1 VATLHVLRVF
11 CAADGSGGNRLGV
24 FLDGAEV
31 AEADRQAVAAEL
43 GYSETAFVEDR
54 ERGEIRIFTPEV
66 ELALAGHPM
75 VGTAWLLAHEGTPVQ
90 RLRPPAGEV
99 GVTYEGELTRV
110 AAPAKWGQEFEF
122 VQLRSPEEVEALNR
136 APEGMGWVGMW
147 SWIDEAAGLIRE
159 RVFVPEAGI
168 PEDEAT
174 GLAAMH
180 LVDRLARRIEIHQG
194 KGSVIYAR
202 KLEDGR
208 AEIGGRVVLESA
220 GQWSRGERRP
230 YGSAPLA
237 QNAPSGTRTRTSD
250 LKDRNSDQLS

>member
-31 AEADRQAVAAEL
+31 PESERQAVAAEL
-43 GYSETAFVEDR
+43 GYSETVFVDDR
-54 ERGEIRIFTPEV
+54 ERAEIRIFTPET

-75 VGTAWLLAHEGTPVQ
+75 VGTAWLLADQGAPIDT
-90 RLRPPAGEV
+90 LRPPAGEI
-99 GVTYEGELTRV
+99 GVAYEGELTRV
-110 AAPAKWGQEFEF
+110 SAPAEWGHPFEF
-122 VQLRSPEEVEALNR
+122 VQVRSPEEVEALDG
-136 APEGMGWVGMW
+136 APEGLGWVGMW
-147 SWIDEAAGLIRE
+147 SWIDEEAGLIRE

-180 LVDRLARRIEIHQG
+180 LVDRLARPIEIRQG

-202 KLEDGR
+202 KLDDGR
-208 AEIGGRVVLESA
+208 AEIGGRVVLETT
-220 GQWSRGERRP
+220 RP
-230 YGSAPLA
+230 Y
-237 QNAPSGTRTRTSD
+237 
-250 LKDRNSDQLS
+250 